1 MNNGSMRSD
10 VRDRRRAFLEGVRDQ
25 LPLVL
30 GVAPFGAIFGALA
43 ISVGIPALETQAFS
57 LFLFAGSA
65 QFIAV
70 SLIDIGTPVLIVI
83 TTIAIVNLRHLLY
96 SIALSQQ
103 VRSLGLR
110 WKVPLAWLLTDEAFA
125 IASLRYHTP
134 DTKQNHWYFLG
145 TGLTLWGS
153 WQISTFL
160 GITAGSLIPASWQ
173 LEFALPLTFMAIL
186 APNLTSRNA
195 WITALTAGILS
206 LLLMNLPLSSGLL
219 ISVLAALLLGGW
231 VQESNIHT
239 EGQ

>member
-1 MNNGSMRSD
+1 MSAESRPAGFRE
-10 VRDRRRAFLEGVRDQ
+10 RRRAFFEGVRDQ

-70 SLIDIGTPVLIVI
+70 SLIDIGTPVMIVI
-83 TTIAIVNLRHLLY
+83 ATIAIVNLRHLLY
-96 SIALSQQ
+96 SIALSPQ
-103 VRSLGLR
+103 VQSLGMR

-125 IASLRYHTP
+125 IASLRYRTP
-134 DTKQNHWYFLG
+134 DTRWDHWYFLG

-160 GITAGSLIPASWQ
+160 GITAGALIPASWQ

-186 APNLTSRNA
+186 APSLTNRAA
-195 WITALTAGILS
+195 WITSITAGVLA
-206 LLLMNLPLSSGLL
+206 LLLTNLPLSSGLL
-219 ISVLAALLLGGW
+219 ISVLGALLLGGW
-231 VQESNIHT
+231 VQELDAHT
-239 EGQ
+239 EGV